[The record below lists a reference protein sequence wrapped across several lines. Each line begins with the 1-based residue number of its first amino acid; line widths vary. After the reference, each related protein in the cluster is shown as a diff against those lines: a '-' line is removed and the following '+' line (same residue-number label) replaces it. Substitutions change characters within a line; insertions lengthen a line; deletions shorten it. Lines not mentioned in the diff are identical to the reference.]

1 MLVKLTTESAPLKLA
16 PALLANI
23 RLGWKWLSVTNAL
36 TYNTAVLIV
45 ATKIQAPELPGM
57 KMIRLKIIP
66 GLNQS
71 LVSEECP
78 SF

>member
-1 MLVKLTTESAPLKLA
+1 MAISHK
-16 PALLANI
+16 
-23 RLGWKWLSVTNAL
+23 NAQ

-45 ATKIQAPELPGM
+45 ATKIQAPGLPGM
-57 KMIRLKIIP
+57 KMIRVKIIP
-66 GLNQS
+66 ELNQS